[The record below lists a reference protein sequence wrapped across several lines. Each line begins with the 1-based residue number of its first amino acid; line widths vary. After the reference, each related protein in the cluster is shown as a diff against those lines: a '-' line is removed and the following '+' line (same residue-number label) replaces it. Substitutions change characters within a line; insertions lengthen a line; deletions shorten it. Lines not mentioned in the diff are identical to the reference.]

1 MCDCRENR
9 REKQQLTQIER
20 GDISRILYAYQRA
33 KTMAGAYE
41 KRLEL
46 YEYINNLLNEERA
59 K

>member
-1 MCDCRENR
+1 MCNCKEGAGQRE
-9 REKQQLTQIER
+9 LTQIER

-33 KTMAGAYE
+33 PTMSAAYE
-41 KRLEL
+41 RRLEL